1 MFKFWV
7 FLRVVKR
14 SLEKLIF
21 FKKERKWSIIEF
33 VLEDI
38 IFLYLYGKVV
48 KWEKVLNKNL
58 EFK

>member
-33 VLEDI
+33 ILEDI

>member
-1 MFKFWV
+1 MVKFWV

-33 VLEDI
+33 VLEYI

>member
-1 MFKFWV
+1 MVKFWV

-33 VLEDI
+33 ILEDI

>member
-1 MFKFWV
+1 MVKFWV

-38 IFLYLYGKVV
+38 FFLYLYGKVV